1 MNNLKDLVIDYL
13 NVIIR
18 EKVDLSL
25 YAKNNQIPIYV
36 NGNLDKGWKGNAVEH
51 LLNLKKNNVA
61 LIKNP
66 KNRTEQP

>member
-36 NGNLDKGWKGNAVEH
+36 NGKLKH
-51 LLNLKKNNVA
+51 FQLL
-61 LIKNP
+61 
-66 KNRTEQP
+66 